1 METVGASAELIING
15 AILACLVIAI
25 AVGATLL
32 WQIMSLRRERFKFDQ
47 MTQALNGQLSIFQ
60 SAMNKGRD
68 DIEVKI
74 ERLNRFLDQARN
86 LSDELQFLIEA
97 AENSKRGTA
106 SPAPQQSRAQQRPA
120 APRAETPPPQ
130 EERRPMFAIVDPEF
144 TPEVK
149 EDSKPVDDDFS
160 DLSPSDR
167 AELAQLNTGAEKA
180 LMAALKRA
188 GRR

>member
-1 METVGASAELIING
+1 MDEIGASANLIIDG
-15 AILACLVIAI
+15 AILACLVVAI
-25 AVGATLL
+25 LIGAALL
-32 WQIMSLRRERFKFDQ
+32 WQILSLRRERFKFDQ
-47 MTQALNGQLSIFQ
+47 MTQALTGQLSIFQ
-60 SAMNKGRD
+60 SALNNGKD

-74 ERLNRFLDQARN
+74 ERLNRFLDQARV

-97 AENSKRGTA
+97 GENSKRSA
-106 SPAPQQSRAQQRPA
+106 QSPQHAPPQSQQTRAQRA
-120 APRAETPPPQ
+120 APPAERH
-130 EERRPMFAIVDPEF
+130 EERRPLFSIVDPEF

-149 EDSKPVDDDFS
+149 EDSRPAVDDFA

-167 AELAQLNTGAEKA
+167 AELSQLTTGAEKA